1 LRFAFCLPVKPIKEL
16 VKSSLLAFCGSA
28 VFRITFAYGAGEG
41 FQPIFR
47 DFALPKVLSI
57 CGAPMPSDNQAV
69 LDRLDRELT
78 FIACD
83 QAQVFMLIKMPS
95 ETYYVVLPGNSLARI
110 SNKVG
115 IPVDVLRRI
124 NGIQGSHISVGQKL
138 RLNS

>member
-1 LRFAFCLPVKPIKEL
+1 VE
-16 VKSSLLAFCGSA
+16 SSLLALCGNA

-47 DFALPKVLSI
+47 DFELRKALSI
-57 CGAPMPSDNQAV
+57 CGEPMPLDNQA
-69 LDRLDRELT
+69 LLNRLDRELT
-78 FIACD
+78 FTTWD

-95 ETYYVVLPGNSLARI
+95 ETYYLVLPGDSVVRI

-124 NGIQGSHISVGQKL
+124 NGIQGSHISVGEKL